1 MINLITGRQSD
12 DLQNMIINQAVKTYN
27 NNKEKTTF
35 IIVPN
40 HIKFTTEVKTLN
52 KLTASNDKQ
61 IATHNLQILSFSRL
75 AWYFLRN
82 EKIVL
87 PQLLDDAASTMLLK
101 QIVQKKKNE
110 LLLFKDSEVTDGAL
124 KQIYE
129 AILSI
134 RQGNVELNT
143 IDKAKLDEETN
154 KKIHDLEIIY
164 KDFVNAL
171 AGKFATKDEMQLL
184 LNSYLAKSESLA
196 EMNFYFTDFS
206 HFSLQELLTVQL
218 ISKRAA
224 NTTLAFKTKDGKIS
238 INNEVGDYDFVVQR
252 TIEQLEHFWQEQNL
266 NYTNLEYQARNND
279 TNSAILNGLWTKE
292 LPLKGQDISSF
303 IEPVK
308 ADSRYAEA
316 YFVARTIYQQVA
328 LNNYRYRDFLVLA
341 PNLNEYETYL
351 APILRENG
359 IPFFDDLQKQMKYHP
374 LVVVIESLQHLL
386 KNNFSTI
393 DVLALSKTKLLV
405 PDWYQDD
412 AAYQYDLDQLEN
424 FALAHG
430 INHSLWRRKLSDFVD
445 AQVIKL
451 DKATDE
457 VERLDKLRQYLISH
471 IDDLFNDLEESS
483 DPQAGAMSFWNFLVK
498 NKIPEQLEHWRAKAI
513 DKGDLQSAQEPEQVW
528 STLQQLIKDYLLIAK
543 DFDVESFLDLLVS
556 GFSEATFSQIPSTLD
571 AVNISE
577 IGMVQ
582 KPGYKQVFIIG
593 ATSSNLPQV
602 KNIPGFLTSEN
613 IEKLNDGMD
622 SESYLEDGQKINNL
636 DQEYQFG
643 NVLSLAYDKL
653 YISYPILNTSN
664 ERLQPSIY
672 YRQLINLT
680 NAKEFAQHDLPS
692 ESGDAM
698 SFITNPRS
706 SLGYLAYMDKHNY
719 PYSCELIELT
729 QTKIPELTN
738 EVLKA
743 NDFKN
748 IPIELNGDLAQELYG
763 KNIETSVS
771 QLEQYYQ
778 NSFEYFLNYGLR
790 LRPRFESELDVIQAG
805 NYYHETFDSL
815 VKYLKKQNRR
825 LDNLS
830 TDELSKILD
839 EIHLSLQDQGKY
851 RQLLNDPFNKYLF
864 KKLDQTTNNVAH
876 FWHRNLTKTT
886 FRPQYS
892 ELSFGKGQKVK
903 GLSYQILDSKG
914 RNHNID
920 LRGKI
925 DRVDL
930 AKINDNDVIGQVIDY
945 KSSKKN
951 FDMSLFANG
960 ISLQMVSY
968 LAVLDRNT
976 KFFTGS
982 ESKRLDILGA
992 FYQTITR
999 KIKRINDQNIIKS
1012 DYSVDPIMESVKA
1025 LQYQGI
1031 LIDDVDLLK
1040 QVEPNFQSNS
1050 DLYAGVSLK
1059 KDGNFTKKTKVFTNE
1074 QLNKILTYN
1083 DYLINQAA
1091 NDILSGKID
1100 LNPYKDG
1107 KRTALD
1113 YSRYKDIQF
1122 FDAMLPENDYHDIN
1136 PINSVDELMKYIDEV
1151 LKKVRTN
1158 DQLY

>member
-12 DLQNMIINQAVKTYN
+12 DLQNVIINQAVKTYHD
-27 NNKEKTTF
+27 NKEKTTF

-52 KLTASNDKQ
+52 KLTTSDNGQ

-82 EKIVL
+82 EQIIL

-101 QIVQKKKNE
+101 QIVQKKKDN
-110 LLLFKDSEVTDGAL
+110 LLLFKDSEITNGAL
-124 KQIYE
+124 KQVYE
-129 AILSI
+129 AILSV
-134 RQGNVELNT
+134 RQGN
-143 IDKAKLDEETN
+143 IDLDAIDEADLDEETTR
-154 KKIHDLEIIY
+154 KIHDLKLVY
-164 KDFVNAL
+164 KDFIDAL
-171 AGKFATKDEMQLL
+171 AGKFATKDEMQFL
-184 LNSYLAKSESLA
+184 LNNYLAKSESLA

-218 ISKRAA
+218 ISKKAA
-224 NTTLAFKTKDGKIS
+224 NTTLAFKTKDGKIAT
-238 INNEVGDYDFVVQR
+238 NNEAGDYDFVVQR
-252 TIEQLEHFWQEQNL
+252 TIEQLEHFWQDQNL
-266 NYTNLEYQARNND
+266 NYANLEYQARNKQ
-279 TNSAILNGLWTKE
+279 TNAAILNGLWTKE
-292 LPLKGQDISSF
+292 LPLKGQDISNF

-341 PNLNEYETYL
+341 PNLSEYETYL
-351 APILRENG
+351 APILRQNG

-386 KNNFSTI
+386 KNNFSTT
-393 DVLALSKTKLLV
+393 DVLALAKTKLLV
-405 PDWYQDD
+405 PDWYRDD

-430 INHSLWRRKLSDFVD
+430 IDHNLWHHELSSFVD
-445 AQVIKL
+445 AQVIEL
-451 DKATDE
+451 DKASDE
-457 VERLDKLRQYLISH
+457 IERLDKLRQYLISR
-471 IDDLFNDLEESS
+471 IDDLLNSLRAAD
-483 DPQAGAMSFWNFLVK
+483 DPQEGAMNFWNFLVK
-498 NKIPEQLEHWRAKAI
+498 NKIPEQLENWRAQAT

-543 DFDVESFLDLLVS
+543 DFDADSFLDLLVS

-582 KPGYKQVFIIG
+582 NPGYKQVFIIG
-593 ATSSNLPQV
+593 VTSSNLPQV
-602 KNIPGFLTSEN
+602 QTIPGFLTSEN
-613 IEKLNDGMD
+613 IETLNNGVD
-622 SESYLEDGQKINNL
+622 SDSYLEDSQKINNL

-643 NVLSLAYDKL
+643 NVLSLAYDKI
-653 YISYPILNTSN
+653 YISYPVLNTAN

-672 YRQLINLT
+672 YRQLISLT

-692 ESGDAM
+692 EHGDAM

-706 SLGYLAYMDKHNY
+706 SLGYLAYMDKHHY
-719 PYSCELIELT
+719 PYSHELLKFTQAEIPKLT
-729 QTKIPELTN
+729 DQ
-738 EVLKA
+738 VLKA

-748 IPIELNGDLAQELYG
+748 VPVELGSDLAQELYG

-790 LRPRFESELDVIQAG
+790 LRPRFENELDVIQAG

-815 VKYLKKQNRR
+815 VKYLKRQNKQ
-825 LDNLS
+825 LDSLS
-830 TDELSKILD
+830 ADELSVILH

-930 AKINDNDVIGQVIDY
+930 ASINDTDVIGQVIDY
-945 KSSKKN
+945 KSSKKT

-976 KFFTGS
+976 KFFTGN
-982 ESKRLDILGA
+982 ENKRLDVLGA

-1012 DYSVDPIMESVKA
+1012 DYSVDPVMEAVKT

-1031 LIDDVDLLK
+1031 LIDDVSLLK
-1040 QVEPNFQSNS
+1040 QVEPDLQKGS
-1050 DLYAGVSLK
+1050 DLYAGVALK

-1074 QLNKILTYN
+1074 QLDKILTYN

-1091 NDILSGKID
+1091 SDILSGKIE

-1107 KRTALD
+1107 QRTALD
-1113 YSRYKDIQF
+1113 YSQYKDIQF
-1122 FDAMLPENDYHDIN
+1122 FDAMLPENDYHEIN
-1136 PINSVDELMKYIDEV
+1136 SISSVDELMKYIDEM
-1151 LKKVRTN
+1151 LKKGEN
-1158 DQLY
+1158 